1 MIERNMLKHCRYLL
15 ENFPAIAILGP
26 RQVGK
31 TMLAKQLGASW
42 EYFDLESPD
51 NYHRIALDPVLFF
64 KQYNEQVIIDE
75 AQFLPSLFNTLRG
88 VIDADRQKKG
98 RFILTG
104 SSSPEL
110 LKQVSESLAGRIAIV
125 ELGTLKANE
134 FYQAPLSPL
143 YALFEDKLTQKSIE
157 AFRKTV
163 TQPLQNNQL
172 VNHWLQGGYPEPVLA
187 KNKKFYDQWM
197 EAYRNSYVNRDIG
210 LLFPRLNKVAYQ
222 RFLTILSRLS
232 GTIINKSHLARDIEV
247 DERTVRDY
255 LTIVEGTFLWRTL
268 RSYENNV
275 KKSIVK
281 MPKGYICDSGLLNY
295 FLRIHDLNDLYH
307 YPQVGCLFEAFV
319 IDEIVKGLNAQGV
332 INYQTNYYRTRN
344 GAEIDLILEG
354 YFGVVP
360 IEIKYSTTVQLKQLL
375 SMQNFMSEHD
385 LSLGIIINQG
395 ERLEWIT
402 ESIIQIPV
410 GWL

>member
-1 MIERNMLKHCRYLL
+1 MIERNMIQHCRYLL
-15 ENFPAIAILGP
+15 EHFPAIAILGP

-31 TMLAKQLGASW
+31 TMLAKQLGLTWA
-42 EYFDLESPD
+42 YFDLESPD
-51 NYHRIALDPVLFF
+51 NYQRISLDPVLFF
-64 KQYNEQVIIDE
+64 KQYSDRVIIDE
-75 AQFLPSLFNTLRG
+75 AQFIPSLFNTLRG
-88 VIDADRQKKG
+88 VIDADRQKMG

-134 FYQAPLSPL
+134 FYQIPLSPL
-143 YALFEDKLTQKSIE
+143 YELFENKITQQSIE
-157 AFRKTV
+157 ILRKKTS
-163 TQPLQNNQL
+163 QPLQNAQM

-187 KNKKFYDQWM
+187 KDKRFYDQWM
-197 EAYRNSYVNRDIG
+197 DAYRVSYVNRDIG

-222 RFLTILSRLS
+222 RFLTTLSKLS

-247 DERTVRDY
+247 DERTVREY
-255 LTIVEGTFLWRTL
+255 LMIAEGTFLWRML
-268 RSYENNV
+268 YSYENNV
-275 KKSIVK
+275 TKSIVK
-281 MPKGYICDSGLLNY
+281 MPKGYIRDSGLLNY
-295 FLRIHDLNDLYH
+295 LLRIRDLSDLYD

-319 IDEIVKGLNAQGV
+319 IDEIVKGLNAQG
-332 INYQTNYYRTRN
+332 ITNYQTNYYRTRN

-360 IEIKYSTTVQLKQLL
+360 IEIKYSTNVQLRQLV
-375 SMQNFMSEHD
+375 SMQNFMKEHH
-385 LSLGIIINQG
+385 LSLGIVINQG
-395 ERLEWIT
+395 ERFEWVT
-402 ESIIQIPV
+402 EDIIQIPV